1 MINFDEL
8 NITEPLLKALNDLE
22 YIHPTP
28 IQEKAFPVIM
38 SGLDVIGVAQTGTGK
53 TFAYLLP
60 IIRQL
65 NFIHDKHPR
74 VIILVPTRELVVQV
88 VQEIEKLTKYL
99 NLRFGGIYGGSN
111 INPQKQLVFD
121 GLDILVATP
130 GRLIDLASIGHLKLK
145 LVQQLVI
152 DEVDEMLD
160 QGFRAQ
166 LTTIL
171 DLLPKHQNILFSATM
186 TEEVEKLIST
196 FFTNPKKIE
205 IAAHGTPLLQ
215 IGQSAYSVP
224 NYNTKLNLL
233 EHLLNTDESINK
245 VLVFVSTIKYADRL
259 FEQMVTKFVD
269 DVLVIH
275 SAKSQNIRF
284 ANLKKFQEGKVR
296 ILIATDIAARGLDIA
311 DVSHVINFDT
321 PNSPGDYLH
330 RIGRTGR
337 AGKNGLAITFVNEV
351 EEEYQF
357 YIENLM
363 KMPIPMVE
371 MPKEVVI
378 STVFAAEEKAEVGSK
393 NYLKIKKN
401 KKAKP
406 SFHEKK
412 AKNTKENL
420 GGPRKRNPNKT
431 KPRNRGVERNRA
443 LKRKNK

>member
-38 SGLDVIGVAQTGTGK
+38 SGLDVVGVAQTGTGK

-88 VQEIEKLTKYL
+88 VQEIEKLTKYI
-99 NLRFGGIYGGSN
+99 NLRLGGIYGGSN
-111 INPQKQLVFD
+111 INPQKQMVFD

-130 GRLIDLASIGHLKLK
+130 GRLIDLAAIGHLKLK

-186 TEEVEKLIST
+186 TEEVEKLIGT

-259 FEQMVTKFVD
+259 FEQMVIKFVD

-401 KKAKP
+401 KNAKP